1 MKNSG
6 LEGLSVIICFGFD
19 CFRARAFSGGGL
31 FDSNRGISSSM
42 TSVPFHVNKHNLL
55 TMRSFILDD

>member
-31 FDSNRGISSSM
+31 FGSKRVISSSM
-42 TSVPFHVNKHNLL
+42 TSVPLIVMKTTKVMSHNL
-55 TMRSFILDD
+55 